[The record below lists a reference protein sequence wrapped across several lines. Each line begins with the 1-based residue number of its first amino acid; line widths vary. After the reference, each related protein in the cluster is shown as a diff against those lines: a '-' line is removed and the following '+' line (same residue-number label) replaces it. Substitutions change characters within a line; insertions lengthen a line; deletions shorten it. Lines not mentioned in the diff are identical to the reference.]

1 MSCARFDI
9 TDIRIRIRIA
19 HTITQRGPR
28 KDARVA
34 LSQESSISVR
44 NNKRVAPVEGATRAR
59 GKELYGHISRIPRRR
74 RTLAALYIFQL
85 DGDIFRRHPIYL
97 FYRERRGTTPK
108 WRLNSPYILRP
119 RGRVKLCISV
129 DPSLSVS
136 RPGRLIFEASPFR
149 SYAYVPA
156 ARPENRCSRRE
167 CLAVASFASVN
178 HGLNKIAYPR
188 ESNEMSVPGP
198 PPSPGPGPNYSLTD
212 SVVPLVVLS
221 SRFTCTGNEDRCIR
235 SRATIRLKEIAP

>member
-1 MSCARFDI
+1 MCFDI
-9 TDIRIRIRIA
+9 TDT
-19 HTITQRGPR
+19 HTYPHCTYDHAERSSER
-28 KDARVA
+28 CTSRA
-34 LSQESSISVR
+34 SQESSISVR
-44 NNKRVAPVEGATRAR
+44 NNERGSNKSAGERIVWSHLENSSETAHTGCSIYISTRR
-59 GKELYGHISRIPRRR
+59 RHISK
-74 RTLAALYIFQL
+74 AF
-85 DGDIFRRHPIYL
+85 YL
-97 FYRERRGTTPK
+97 FILFARERRGAAPK
-108 WRLNSPYILRP
+108 WRLNSPYTLRP

-188 ESNEMSVPGP
+188 ESNEMSAPGP
-198 PPSPGPGPNYSLTD
+198 PPLPEPGPNYSLTD
-212 SVVPLVVLS
+212 SVVLS
-221 SRFTCTGNEDRCIR
+221 SRFSRADNEDRCIQR
-235 SRATIRLKEIAP
+235 GQMHPVAPSDFKILPDHFSK